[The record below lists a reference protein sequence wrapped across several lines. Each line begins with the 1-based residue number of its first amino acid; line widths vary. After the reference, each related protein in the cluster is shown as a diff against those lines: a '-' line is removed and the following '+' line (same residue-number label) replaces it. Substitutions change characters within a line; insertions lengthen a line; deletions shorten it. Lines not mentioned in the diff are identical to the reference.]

1 MVLRGEICVEV
12 ALLFF
17 HWKIDSMAYAYVIKQ
32 SVDVTLPKPGQ
43 CRVDWSASPTELLLQ
58 IDEK

>member
-1 MVLRGEICVEV
+1 
-12 ALLFF
+12 
-17 HWKIDSMAYAYVIKQ
+17 MAYAYVIKQ